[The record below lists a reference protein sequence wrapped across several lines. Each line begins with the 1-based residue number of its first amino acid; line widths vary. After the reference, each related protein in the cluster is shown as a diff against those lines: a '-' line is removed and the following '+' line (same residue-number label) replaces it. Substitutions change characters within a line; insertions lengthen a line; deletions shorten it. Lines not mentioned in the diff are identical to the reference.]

1 MSVGKKVGKPRMSFR
16 LVAAFTGLIVGAVH
30 AAPAWAGSF
39 TVNPVNINLPAD
51 RKAASL
57 TVTNSGA
64 APVSVKVHTYAWTQA
79 EGSDVR
85 TPTTNVIASPPIF
98 TIPAGKT
105 QLLRI
110 GLRSQ
115 AGPGA
120 YRVVL
125 EEIPRDKP
133 LDGQI
138 QVNLRLDLPLYVLAK
153 GGGKADLSWR
163 AWRDSAGDLFVE
175 GANRGLA
182 HLQVL
187 ELSAEQ
193 GGKRQLLSQQMGV
206 VLPGSARRWKAA
218 QAGSLTAGVP
228 LALKIRSSSGESQA
242 QIVLEQR

>member
-1 MSVGKKVGKPRMSFR
+1 MSVGKTGKPRMSLR
-16 LVAAFTGLIVGAVH
+16 LMAALTGLIVGAVH
-30 AAPAWAGSF
+30 TGPALAGSF

-64 APVSVKVHTYAWTQA
+64 APVSVRVQTYAWTQA
-79 EGSDVR
+79 DGSDVR

-105 QLLRI
+105 QLIRV
-110 GLRSQ
+110 GLRNQ

-120 YRVVL
+120 YRIVL
-125 EEIPRDKP
+125 EEIPRDRP
-133 LDGQI
+133 LEGQI
-138 QVNLRLDLPLYVLAK
+138 QVNLRLDLPLYVLPK

-163 AWRDSAGDLFVE
+163 AWRDGSGDIFVE
-175 GANRGLA
+175 GSNSGSA
-182 HLQVL
+182 HLQVI

-193 GGKRQLLSQQMGV
+193 GGKWRRLSQQMGV
-206 VLPGSARRWKAA
+206 VLPGSARRWKA
-218 QAGSLTAGVP
+218 GKLVDLTARAP
-228 LALKIRSSSGESQA
+228 LRLKIRSSSGESQA

>member
-1 MSVGKKVGKPRMSFR
+1 MLVGKVGKLRRSLR
-16 LVAAFTGLIVGAVH
+16 LLAAITGLIAG
-30 AAPAWAGSF
+30 PALAGSF

-64 APVSVKVHTYAWTQA
+64 APVSVKVQTYAWTQA
-79 EGSDVR
+79 DGSDVR
-85 TPTTNVIASPPIF
+85 TPTDNVIASPPIF

-125 EEIPRDKP
+125 EEIPREKP

-138 QVNLRLDLPLYVLAK
+138 QVNLRLDLPLYVLPK
-153 GGGKADLSWR
+153 GGGKAALSWR
-163 AWRDSAGDLFVE
+163 AWRDRSGDMFVE
-175 GANRGLA
+175 GSNSGSA

-193 GGKRQLLSQQMGV
+193 GGKQQLLSKQMGV
-206 VLPGSARRWKAA
+206 VLPGSARRWKVGKSADLG
-218 QAGSLTAGVP
+218 AGG
-228 LALKIRSSSGESQA
+228 ALRLNVRSSSGESQA